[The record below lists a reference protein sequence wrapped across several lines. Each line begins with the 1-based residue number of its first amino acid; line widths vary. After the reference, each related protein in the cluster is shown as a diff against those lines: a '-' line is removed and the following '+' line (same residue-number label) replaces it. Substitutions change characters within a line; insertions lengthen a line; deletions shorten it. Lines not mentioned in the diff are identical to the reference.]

1 MALELPVA
9 DSRLRNPRV
18 PLTELEQSAFCQVE
32 PLETKPLAEELN
44 AGVRWQRLSRRIR
57 QPHARMN

>member
-9 DSRLRNPRV
+9 DSKQRNPRV

-32 PLETKPLAEELN
+32 PLETKPLAEELKRWSPVAAA
-44 AGVRWQRLSRRIR
+44 AGRVRR
-57 QPHARMN
+57 PHAR

>member
-44 AGVRWQRLSRRIR
+44 AGSSVAAATGRVR
-57 QPHARMN
+57 QPHAR